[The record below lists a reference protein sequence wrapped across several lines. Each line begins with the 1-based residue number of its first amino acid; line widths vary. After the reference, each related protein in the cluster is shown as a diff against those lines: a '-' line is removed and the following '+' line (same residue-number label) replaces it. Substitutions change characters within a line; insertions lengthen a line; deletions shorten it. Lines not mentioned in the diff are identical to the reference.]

1 MDMLKKFWPTPFK
14 VKEKDV
20 NSFVVQL
27 IIFVVVC
34 AIAGAVIGILAKIPL
49 IGLIFGIIGWLVELY
64 GTIGIELCILLFCG
78 IIKE

>member
-64 GTIGIELCILLFCG
+64 GTIGIVLCILLFCG

>member
-64 GTIGIELCILLFCG
+64 GTIGIALCILLFCG

>member
-27 IIFVVVC
+27 IIFVIVC
-34 AIAGAVIGILAKIPL
+34 AVAGAIIGLLAKIPL
-49 IGLIFGIIGWLVELY
+49 IGLIFGIIGGLVELY
-64 GTIGIELCILLFCG
+64 GTIGVVLCILKFCG
-78 IIKE
+78 FLKE

>member
-34 AIAGAVIGILAKIPL
+34 AIAAAVIGILGNLMIVGFVFKIL
-49 IGLIFGIIGWLVELY
+49 GSLVELY
-64 GTIGIELCILLFCG
+64 GTIGVVLCILKFCG
-78 IIKE
+78 FLKE

>member
-1 MDMLKKFWPTPFK
+1 MDMLKKYWPTPFK

-34 AIAGAVIGILAKIPL
+34 AIAGAIIGLLAKIPL
-49 IGLIFGIIGWLVELY
+49 IGLIFALIGGLVELY
-64 GTIGIELCILLFCG
+64 GLIGVVLCILLFIG
-78 IIKE
+78 VIKE

>member
-1 MDMLKKFWPTPFK
+1 MLKKFWPTPFK

-34 AIAGAVIGILAKIPL
+34 AIAGAVIGILTFIILATISL
-49 IGLIFGIIGWLVELY
+49 ITYRNTSSYKDEGAFQ
-64 GTIGIELCILLFCG
+64 
-78 IIKE
+78 

>member
-27 IIFVVVC
+27 IIFVIVC
-34 AIAGAVIGILAKIPL
+34 AVAVAIIGLLAKIPL
-49 IGLIFGIIGWLVELY
+49 IGLIFGIIGGLVELY
-64 GTIGIELCILLFCG
+64 GTIGIVLCILKFCG
-78 IIKE
+78 FLKE

>member
-20 NSFVVQL
+20 NSFVINL

-34 AIAGAVIGILAKIPL
+34 AIAGAVIGLLAKIPL
-49 IGLIFGIIGWLVELY
+49 IGIIFGLIGGLVELY
-64 GTIGIELCILLFCG
+64 GLIGIVLCILIFCG
-78 IIKE
+78 ILKA